1 MGIGVPSISP
11 KGGGKEA
18 PPGLPATA
26 GEGERKADRKSVIA
40 PEASGEVKQSF
51 QVINNR
57 LLHPLRSFAMTKSPE
72 IWNLEFKTWNLIFF
86 IMSMDRVIEKKK
98 GLKMKHLYIVGGVLL
113 FLLLLYQI
121 LLADHQS
128 VFRAERDKLTV
139 STVEDGQF
147 NDYITI
153 IGQVEPIST
162 IYLDVEEG
170 GKVEEIYIEE
180 GEMVEKGDVILK
192 LKNTDLNTTIMSIES
207 QLAYQGN
214 ELRNTQIQ
222 IEQQQIQNKQQK
234 LQIDLKVI
242 QAKRKFRQYERLFNE
257 DMVAKEEYLQAKE
270 EFGLSLKEQ
279 ELTYQKL
286 VQDSIFRANQ
296 RAIMDESLENMRLSL
311 KMAKERLENLNV
323 KAPVDGQLGLL
334 DAEIGQSISRGQRL
348 GLIHILTDFKIN
360 AKIDEHYIDRVRRE
374 LLAAFDRNGTNYR
387 LNVKKVYPEVREG
400 QFKIDLV
407 FEGENPDN
415 IRTGQTYHI
424 KLELGESEKAVL
436 LPRGGF
442 FQSTGGQWV
451 FVLNESGT
459 EATKRPIR
467 IGKQNPQYY
476 EVLEGLEAG
485 EKVITSSYE
494 LFGDNDRI
502 VFK

>member
-1 MGIGVPSISP
+1 
-11 KGGGKEA
+11 
-18 PPGLPATA
+18 
-26 GEGERKADRKSVIA
+26 
-40 PEASGEVKQSF
+40 
-51 QVINNR
+51 
-57 LLHPLRSFAMTKSPE
+57 
-72 IWNLEFKTWNLIFF
+72 
-86 IMSMDRVIEKKK
+86 MDRVIEKKK
-98 GLKMKHLYIVGGVLL
+98 GLKMKHLYIVGGVLV

-121 LLADHQS
+121 LMADHQS
-128 VFRAERDKLTV
+128 VFRAEKDKLTV

-153 IGQVEPIST
+153 IGQVEPITT

-170 GKVEEIYIEE
+170 GKVEEIYIKE
-180 GEMVEKGDVILK
+180 GEEVKKGDVILK
-192 LKNTDLNTTIMSIES
+192 LKNTDLNTTIMQSES
-207 QLAYQGN
+207 QLAYHAN

-222 IEQQQIQNKQQK
+222 IEQQQIQNKRQK
-234 LQIDLKVI
+234 LEIDLKVV
-242 QAKRKFRQYERLFNE
+242 QAKRKFNQYERLYKE
-257 DMVAKEEYLQAKE
+257 ELVAKEEYLQTKE
-270 EFGLSLKEQ
+270 DYELSLREQ
-279 ELTYQKL
+279 ELTYQKM
-286 VQDSIFRANQ
+286 VQDSIFRTNQ
-296 RAIMDESLENMRLSL
+296 RTSMDESLENTRLSL
-311 KMAKERLENLNV
+311 QMAKERLENLNV

-374 LLAAFDRNGTNYR
+374 LPAAFDRGGTTYR

-400 QFKIDLV
+400 QFRIDLI
-407 FEGENPDN
+407 FEGETPEN

-424 KLELGESEKAVL
+424 KLELGQSEKAVL

-451 FVLNESGT
+451 FVLNENGT

-476 EVLEGLEAG
+476 EVLEGLEPG

-494 LFGDNDRI
+494 LFGNNDKIILR
-502 VFK
+502 